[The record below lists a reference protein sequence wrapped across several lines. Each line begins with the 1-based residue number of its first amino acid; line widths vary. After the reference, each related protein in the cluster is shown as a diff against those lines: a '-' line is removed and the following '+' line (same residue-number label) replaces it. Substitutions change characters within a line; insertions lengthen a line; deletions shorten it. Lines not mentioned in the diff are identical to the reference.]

1 MFKKVFALGLVAA
14 ASAAGAPA
22 ATNMRLRGGG
32 AFGDLTKA
40 PSKFLVLQPLPLPP
54 IPWLRPHPLLNAPDA
69 CPRAWCKKFA
79 LEDVVR
85 L

>member
-40 PSKFLVLQPLPLPP
+40 PSKCLVLEPPFPATGSTIPSSERPRCLPS
-54 IPWLRPHPLLNAPDA
+54 
-69 CPRAWCKKFA
+69 
-79 LEDVVR
+79 R
-85 L
+85 LV

>member
-40 PSKFLVLQPLPLPP
+40 PSKFLVLEPLPLPH
-54 IPWLRPHPLLNAPDA
+54 IPCLRTHHTL
-69 CPRAWCKKFA
+69 F
-79 LEDVVR
+79 
-85 L
+85 